1 MRRRQIVGYAPLA
14 VAALL
19 SGCAPSEVRVADDD
33 TVRVAS
39 YDFTENVILAEI
51 YAQALQRNGIDVST
65 VHGLGTREL
74 VIPALE
80 QGQVDVVVDY
90 LGAALDFVAGSST
103 TASSDSAEVAAAL
116 RSAFADRAISVLDYA
131 PAEDQNGFAVPIE
144 LAVEEDL
151 INMSDLI
158 EIAPTLR
165 FGAPPEC
172 PSRRYCLIGLR
183 DTYGLRFDSFQPMPS
198 RAATVEALLSGE
210 IDIGLLETTDP
221 RLSGAR
227 LVLLVDDRGLQPRE
241 NIVPLVRDDALDQ
254 AGGRLADVLDA
265 VSAKLTTADLIELNG
280 AVEIDNRPAADVA
293 SDWLSEHGFD

>member
-1 MRRRQIVGYAPLA
+1 MRRRQRVLCASLA

-19 SGCAPSEVRVADDD
+19 AGCVPSDLTIDDDD

-51 YAQALQRNGIDVST
+51 YAQALQRNGIEVST

-80 QGQVDVVVDY
+80 QGHVDVVVDY

-103 TASSDSAEVAAAL
+103 TASSNAAEAAAAL
-116 RSAFADRAISVLDYA
+116 RAAFADRAVTVLDHA
-131 PAEDQNGFAVPIE
+131 RAEDQNGFAISIE
-144 LAVEEDL
+144 LAVEENL
-151 INMSDLI
+151 VNLSDLI

-172 PSRRYCLIGLR
+172 PTRRYCLIGLQE
-183 DTYGLRFDSFQPMPS
+183 TYGLRFESFQPMPS

-241 NIVPLVRDDALDQ
+241 NIVPLVRDDALDR
-254 AGGRLADVLDA
+254 AGGQLADVLDA
-265 VSAKLTTADLIELNG
+265 VSAELTTADLIELNG
-280 AVEIDNRPAADVA
+280 DVEIDNRPAAEVA